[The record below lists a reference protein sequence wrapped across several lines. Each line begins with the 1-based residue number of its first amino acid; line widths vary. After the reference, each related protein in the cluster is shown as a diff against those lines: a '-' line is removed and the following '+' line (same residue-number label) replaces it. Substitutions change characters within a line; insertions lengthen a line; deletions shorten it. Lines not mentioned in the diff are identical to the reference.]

1 VARGRADPPVLPRTA
16 RAGADVTA
24 ALVARRVFFE
34 EAGDFAESPVY
45 DRRRLG
51 AGHVIAGPAVVEQLD
66 STTLIHPGQRAEVDD
81 LGFLLI
87 QA

>member
-1 VARGRADPPVLPRTA
+1 MTG
-16 RAGADVTA
+16 DVSA
-24 ALVARRVFFE
+24 ALDARRPVFFE
-34 EAGDFAESPVY
+34 TAGGFVECPVY

-51 AGHVIAGPAVVEQLD
+51 AGHVIAGPAVVEQFD

-87 QA
+87 SDAVPLSPAAGERAG